1 MVLRIDQSSGE
12 NGQVGVNPFRK
23 NQAGYSTLQPGTII
37 IFGAT
42 GDLTRRK
49 LIPAL
54 CNLAGDGLLTAPIT
68 IAGFG
73 RREYTDES
81 FRGHLREGIV
91 QFSRTQ
97 PARFT
102 ALDDFLSR
110 VVYHRGSFDRVDD
123 FVALGRRLAELESR
137 RGGPPNRLYYL
148 ATPPEAFPEIL
159 RNLKTAGLA
168 GKEVPGGGWNRI
180 IIEKPYGRDLKSAWM
195 LTGATHA
202 GFAEDQVFRIDHYL
216 GKETVQNILA
226 FRLGNGIFE
235 PLWNRNYIDQVQI
248 TVAETL
254 GIEGRAGYFNT
265 AGITRDMLQ
274 SHILQLF
281 SLIAMEPPVSFE
293 PGHIHD
299 EKVKLLR
306 SVRLPHPNILA
317 ESVVR
322 GQYAAGSAGGQEVTG
337 YRQEPNVPPDSMTET
352 YLALKLEI
360 DNWRWA
366 GVPFYI
372 RTGKRL
378 AKKVTEVDIIFREPP
393 FRMFAQTGLERFQ
406 PNVLGIKIQPEEGI
420 SLDIGC
426 KRPGPMYQI
435 EPVSMAFN
443 YATSFGV
450 PSPEAYERLLLD
462 SLLGDN
468 TLFARADEVDLSW
481 QLVDP
486 IIGLWEAGT
495 QVPLV
500 FYEAGGWG
508 PHEADLL
515 LAASG
520 RRWRRL

>member
-1 MVLRIDQSSGE
+1 MVLGHDRSAREVEQT
-12 NGQVGVNPFRK
+12 GVNPFRRS
-23 NQAGYSTLQPGTII
+23 QAGHPALQPTTIV

-54 CNLAGDGLLTAPIT
+54 CNLAADGLMTAPIS
-68 IAGFG
+68 IVGFA
-73 RREYTDES
+73 RREHSDES
-81 FRGHLREGIV
+81 FRGHLREALA
-91 QFSRTQ
+91 QFSRTR
-97 PARFT
+97 PNRF
-102 ALDDFLSR
+102 AGLDDFLSR
-110 VVYHRGSFDRVDD
+110 VSYFRGSFDRVEDY
-123 FVALGRRLAELESR
+123 VALGKRLTELESR

-159 RNLKTAGLA
+159 RNLKAAGLS

-195 LTGATHA
+195 LTGAVHT
-202 GFAEDQVFRIDHYL
+202 GFSEDQVYRIDHYL

-248 TVAETL
+248 TVAETV
-254 GIEGRAGYFNT
+254 GIEGRAGYFDT
-265 AGITRDMLQ
+265 AGIARDMLQ

-306 SVRLPHPNILA
+306 SVRPPDA
-317 ESVVR
+317 EMSTDAVVR
-322 GQYAAGSAGGQEVTG
+322 GQYSAGSVGGKEVSG
-337 YRQEPNVPPDSMTET
+337 YREEPGIRPDSSTET
-352 YLALKLEI
+352 YLALALEI
-360 DNWRWA
+360 DNWRWG
-366 GVPFYI
+366 GVPFFI

-393 FRMFAQTGLERFQ
+393 YRMFAQAGLDRLQ
-406 PNVLGIKIQPEEGI
+406 PNVLAIKIQPEEGI

-426 KRPGPMYQI
+426 KRPGPKYQI
-435 EPVSMAFN
+435 EPVSMEFN

-462 SLLGDN
+462 SLLGDG

-486 IIGLWEAGT
+486 IINLWENNPE
-495 QVPLV
+495 VPLV
-500 FYEAGGWG
+500 SYEAGGWG

-515 LAASG
+515 LTRGG